1 VCVRYRGLGGDW
13 IQFSGIGTFH
23 VAAGARWVDVYPDAA
38 MSEESLG
45 LVLVGHIAVFV
56 LYLLGCP
63 SLHAGAVATER
74 GAVVFVGPKGQ
85 GKSTMTASFLR
96 RGAAL
101 LTDDALPLRQE
112 TDGIYGAPSL
122 PMMKLWRETAACALQ
137 LPEELP
143 NLVANYDKRLFEL
156 DDRFAYA
163 KRPQRVRAIYVLD
176 RYDAAFSDRRGISIR
191 TLSPREGFAALVPQ
205 TAYLALLQPR
215 EAAGLLPL
223 YSRLVAQA
231 PVRVL
236 SFPSGFEHQE
246 AVYGR
251 IMADLEVR

>member
-1 VCVRYRGLGGDW
+1 
-13 IQFSGIGTFH
+13 
-23 VAAGARWVDVYPDAA
+23 
-38 MSEESLG
+38 
-45 LVLVGHIAVFV
+45 
-56 LYLLGCP
+56 
-63 SLHAGAVATER
+63 
-74 GAVVFVGPKGQ
+74 
-85 GKSTMTASFLR
+85 
-96 RGAAL
+96 

-112 TDGIYGAPSL
+112 TDGVYGAPSL
-122 PMMKLWRETAACALQ
+122 PMMKLWRETAAGALH

-143 NLVANYDKRLFEL
+143 SLVANYDKRLFEL

-163 KRPQRVRAIYVLD
+163 KAPQRVRAIYVLD
-176 RYDAAFSDRRGISIR
+176 RYDAEHVDRREISMH

-215 EAAGLLPL
+215 EAAGLFPL

-236 SFPSGFEHQE
+236 SFPSGFEHQD

-251 IMADLEVR
+251 IMADLEAS